1 MKVTVLLLVPL
12 ALVLLG
18 SPVLSDSYGPY
29 FQCYPPE
36 RDTFGDA
43 FRMARD
49 GQILDPDAGLNL
61 EPVEGLEGRA
71 AEGIHEKYIESLGKK
86 AGGGGGGGT
95 VGFVPLI
102 TGGAM
107 GQ

>member
-1 MKVTVLLLVPL
+1 M
-12 ALVLLG
+12 
-18 SPVLSDSYGPY
+18 LS
-29 FQCYPPE
+29 PE

-86 AGGGGGGGT
+86 AGGWRAAAGPW
-95 VGFVPLI
+95 VLFR
-102 TGGAM
+102 
-107 GQ
+107 